1 MGGNGAAYGVRR
13 TYMLSGIL
21 SREECA
27 KCRICCC
34 FDDTDLWEAPV
45 MTDELAESLKDTQF
59 EYLEN
64 GKRILKMPKEVIDGE
79 ELYCCT
85 LLDKNAGCV
94 LGDKKPF
101 ECSIW
106 PLRVMQLDGRRVIA
120 LSPVCPVLQTR
131 AVKDI
136 ADVAQKLSKKIFAQA
151 DKNPDIV
158 KKYEP
163 GYVIFVIEG
172 IS

>member
-1 MGGNGAAYGVRR
+1 MALAFGVRR
-13 TYMLSGIL
+13 TYMLSEIL

-34 FDDTDLWEAPV
+34 FDDGDLWEAPV
-45 MTDELAESLKDTQF
+45 MTDELVKSLEDTEF

-64 GKRILKMPKEVIDGE
+64 GKRILKMPKEVIGGE
-79 ELYCCT
+79 ELYCCN
-85 LLDKNAGCV
+85 LLDKNTGCK

-106 PLRVMQLDGRRVIA
+106 PLRIMQLDGRRVIA

-136 ADVAQKLSKKIFAQA
+136 ADVAQRLSKRIFAYA

-158 KKYEP
+158 KKYES

-172 IS
+172 VS

>member
-1 MGGNGAAYGVRR
+1 
-13 TYMLSGIL
+13 MLNEIL
-21 SREECA
+21 SKKECA

-34 FDDTDLWEAPV
+34 FDDGDLWEAPV
-45 MTDELAESLKDTQF
+45 MTDELAKELKDMEF

-64 GKRILKMPKEVIDGE
+64 GKRILKMAKTLAGGE
-79 ELYCCT
+79 EIYYCD
-85 LLDKNAGCV
+85 LLDKNKGCV

-106 PLRVMQLDGRRVIA
+106 PLRVMELDGKRVIA

-131 AVKDI
+131 PVKDI
-136 ADVAQKLSKKIFAQA
+136 ANVAKQLSKRIFEEA

-158 KKYEP
+158 KKYEA

-172 IS
+172 VN